1 MNMNYFPFTNDY
13 VFNKVLSSNE
23 DIAKHILKLAA
34 TNEVSDESIEQM
46 HVRHQEI
53 VDPLLDAKSSRF
65 DVYLFTDKSD
75 ADMEMQTVKSRVSP
89 KRDRYYVSAHDVDV
103 LEPGEPYEKLPKII
117 IVFICTFDPFNQGYR
132 KYIIK
137 ERVFT
142 DEQCKNDIT
151 NACKYDNECVKI
163 FLNSKQTKHNN
174 VSKELKQFLDYV
186 DTQKTTDVFTERIE
200 EKVKFLNKRDRRIL
214 MSFQEDLNDAKKA
227 GIEEGF
233 LEGKASGFTEGEVF
247 GLKNEKNAI
256 AKTMIEKNFDN
267 ELISDITKLSLDE
280 IIELR
285 KSCK

>member
-34 TNEVSDESIEQM
+34 NNELSDESIEQM
-46 HVRHQEI
+46 HVRHQEV

-65 DVYLFTDKSD
+65 DVYLFTDKSN
-75 ADMEMQTVKSRVSP
+75 ADMEMQTVKNRVSP
-89 KRDRYYVSAHDVDV
+89 KRARYYVSAHDVDA
-103 LEPGEPYEKLPKII
+103 LKPGEPYEKLPKII
-117 IVFICTFDPFNQGYR
+117 IVFICTFDPFDQGYR

-137 ERVFT
+137 ERIFT

-163 FLNSKQTKHNN
+163 FLNSKQSKYNN

-186 DTQKTTDVFTERIE
+186 NTQKTTDVFTERIE
-200 EKVKFLNKRDRRIL
+200 EKVKFVNKRDRRIL

-227 GIEEGF
+227 GIEEGY
-233 LEGKASGFTEGEVF
+233 LEGKASG
-247 GLKNEKNAI
+247 LKNEKIAI
-256 AKTMIEKNFDN
+256 SKTMIEENFTN
-267 ELISDITKLSLDE
+267 EMISKITKLSLDE
-280 IIELR
+280 VIELR

>member
-46 HVRHQEI
+46 HVRHQEV

-89 KRDRYYVSAHDVDV
+89 KRARYYVSAHDVDV

-137 ERVFT
+137 ERVYT
-142 DEQCKNDIT
+142 DEQCENDIT

-163 FLNSKQTKHNN
+163 FLNSKQAKQNN

-186 DTQKTTDVFTERIE
+186 NTQKTTDVFTERIE
-200 EKVKFLNKRDRRIL
+200 EKVKFVNKRDRRIL

-233 LEGKASGFTEGEVF
+233 LEGKASG
-247 GLKNEKNAI
+247 LKNEKIAI
-256 AKTMIEKNFDN
+256 AKTMITKNFEN

-280 IIELR
+280 IENLR
-285 KSCK
+285 KDIIL

>member
-34 TNEVSDESIEQM
+34 NNEVSDESIEQM
-46 HVRHQEI
+46 HVRHQEV

-89 KRDRYYVSAHDVDV
+89 KRARYYVSAHDVDV

-142 DEQCKNDIT
+142 DEQCRNDIT

-186 DTQKTTDVFTERIE
+186 NTQKTTDVFTERIE
-200 EKVKFLNKRDRRIL
+200 EKMKFVNKRDRRIL

-233 LEGKASGFTEGEVF
+233 LEGKASG
-247 GLKNEKNAI
+247 LKDEKIAI
-256 AKTMIEKNFDN
+256 AKTMIIKNFDN

>member
-34 TNEVSDESIEQM
+34 NNEVSDESIEQM
-46 HVRHQEI
+46 HVRHQEV

-89 KRDRYYVSAHDVDV
+89 KRARYYVSAHDVDV

-142 DEQCKNDIT
+142 DEQCRNDIT

-186 DTQKTTDVFTERIE
+186 NTQKTTDVFTERIE
-200 EKVKFLNKRDRRIL
+200 EKMKFVNKRDRRIL

-233 LEGKASGFTEGEVF
+233 LEGKASG
-247 GLKNEKNAI
+247 LKNEKIAI
-256 AKTMIEKNFDN
+256 SKTMIEENFTN
-267 ELISDITKLSLDE
+267 EMISKITKLSLDE
-280 IIELR
+280 IENLR
-285 KSCK
+285 KDIIL

>member
-34 TNEVSDESIEQM
+34 NNEVSDESIEQM
-46 HVRHQEI
+46 HVRHQEV

-89 KRDRYYVSAHDVDV
+89 KRARYYVSAHDVDV

-142 DEQCKNDIT
+142 DEQCRNDIT

-186 DTQKTTDVFTERIE
+186 NTQKTTDVFTERIE
-200 EKVKFLNKRDRRIL
+200 EKMKFVNKRDRRIL

-233 LEGKASGFTEGEVF
+233 LEGKASG
-247 GLKNEKNAI
+247 LKNEKIAI
-256 AKTMIEKNFDN
+256 AKTMITKNFDN

>member
-46 HVRHQEI
+46 HVRHQEV

-89 KRDRYYVSAHDVDV
+89 KRARYYVSAHDVDV

-142 DEQCKNDIT
+142 DEQCRNDIT

-186 DTQKTTDVFTERIE
+186 NTQKTTDVFTERIE
-200 EKVKFLNKRDRRIL
+200 EKVKFVNKRDRRIL

-233 LEGKASGFTEGEVF
+233 LEGKASG
-247 GLKNEKNAI
+247 LKDEKIAI
-256 AKTMIEKNFDN
+256 AKTMIIKNFDN

>member
-46 HVRHQEI
+46 HVRHQEV

-89 KRDRYYVSAHDVDV
+89 KRARYYVSAHDVDV

-142 DEQCKNDIT
+142 DEQCRNDIT

-186 DTQKTTDVFTERIE
+186 NTQKTTDVFTERIE
-200 EKVKFLNKRDRRIL
+200 EKVKFVNKRDRRIL

-233 LEGKASGFTEGEVF
+233 LEGKASG
-247 GLKNEKNAI
+247 LKNEKIAI
-256 AKTMIEKNFDN
+256 AKTMIIKNFDN

>member
-23 DIAKHILKLAA
+23 DIAKHILKIAA

-46 HVRHQEI
+46 HVRHQEV

-89 KRDRYYVSAHDVDV
+89 KRARYYVSAHDVDV

-142 DEQCKNDIT
+142 DEQCRNDIT

-186 DTQKTTDVFTERIE
+186 NTQKTTDVFTERIE
-200 EKVKFLNKRDRRIL
+200 EKMKFVNKRDRRIL

-233 LEGKASGFTEGEVF
+233 LEGKASG
-247 GLKNEKNAI
+247 LKNEKIAI
-256 AKTMIEKNFDN
+256 AKTMIIKNFDN

>member
-46 HVRHQEI
+46 HVRHQEV

-89 KRDRYYVSAHDVDV
+89 KRARYYVSAHDVDV

-142 DEQCKNDIT
+142 DEQCRNDIT

-186 DTQKTTDVFTERIE
+186 NTQKTTDVFTERIE
-200 EKVKFLNKRDRRIL
+200 EKMKFVNKRDRRIL

-233 LEGKASGFTEGEVF
+233 LEGKASG
-247 GLKNEKNAI
+247 LKDEKIAI
-256 AKTMIEKNFDN
+256 AKTMIIKNFDN

>member
-46 HVRHQEI
+46 HVRHQEV

-89 KRDRYYVSAHDVDV
+89 KRARYYVSAHDVDV

-142 DEQCKNDIT
+142 DEQCRNDIT

-186 DTQKTTDVFTERIE
+186 NTQKTTDVFTERIE
-200 EKVKFLNKRDRRIL
+200 EKVKFVNKRDRRIL

-233 LEGKASGFTEGEVF
+233 LEGKASG
-247 GLKNEKNAI
+247 LKDEKIAI
-256 AKTMIEKNFDN
+256 SKTMIEENFTN
-267 ELISDITKLSLDE
+267 EMISKITKLSLDE
-280 IIELR
+280 IENLR
-285 KSCK
+285 KDIIL

>member
-46 HVRHQEI
+46 HVRHQEV

-89 KRDRYYVSAHDVDV
+89 KRARYYVSAHDVDV

-142 DEQCKNDIT
+142 DEQCRNDIT

-186 DTQKTTDVFTERIE
+186 DTQKTADVFTERIE
-200 EKVKFLNKRDRRIL
+200 EKVKFVNKRDRRIL
-214 MSFQEDLNDAKKA
+214 KSFQEDLNDAKKA

-233 LEGKASGFTEGEVF
+233 LEGKASG
-247 GLKNEKNAI
+247 LKNEKIAI
-256 AKTMIEKNFDN
+256 SKTMIEENFTN
-267 ELISDITKLSLDE
+267 EMISKITKLSLDE
-280 IIELR
+280 IENLR
-285 KSCK
+285 KDIIL

>member
-46 HVRHQEI
+46 HVRHQEV

-89 KRDRYYVSAHDVDV
+89 KRARYYVSAHDVDV

-142 DEQCKNDIT
+142 DEQCRNDIT

-186 DTQKTTDVFTERIE
+186 NTQKTTDVFTERIE
-200 EKVKFLNKRDRRIL
+200 EKVKFVNKRDRRIL

-233 LEGKASGFTEGEVF
+233 LEGKASG
-247 GLKNEKNAI
+247 LKNEKIAI
-256 AKTMIEKNFDN
+256 AKTMITKNFEN

>member
-46 HVRHQEI
+46 HVRHQEV

-89 KRDRYYVSAHDVDV
+89 KRARYYVSAHDVDV

-142 DEQCKNDIT
+142 DEQCRNDIT

-186 DTQKTTDVFTERIE
+186 NTQKTTDVFTERIE
-200 EKVKFLNKRDRRIL
+200 EKVKFVNKRDRRIL

-233 LEGKASGFTEGEVF
+233 LEGKASG
-247 GLKNEKNAI
+247 LKNEKIAI
-256 AKTMIEKNFDN
+256 SKTMIEENFTN
-267 ELISDITKLSLDE
+267 EMISKITKLSLDE
-280 IIELR
+280 IENLR
-285 KSCK
+285 KDIIL

>member
-89 KRDRYYVSAHDVDV
+89 KRARYYVSAHDVDV

-233 LEGKASGFTEGEVF
+233 LEGKASG
-247 GLKNEKNAI
+247 LKNEKIAI
-256 AKTMIEKNFDN
+256 AKTMITKNFEN

>member
-23 DIAKHILKLAA
+23 DIAKHILKIAA

-46 HVRHQEI
+46 HVRHQEV

-89 KRDRYYVSAHDVDV
+89 KRARYYVSAHDVDV

-142 DEQCKNDIT
+142 DEQCRNDIT

-186 DTQKTTDVFTERIE
+186 NTQKTTDVFTERIE
-200 EKVKFLNKRDRRIL
+200 EKMKFVNKRDRRIL

-233 LEGKASGFTEGEVF
+233 LEGKASG
-247 GLKNEKNAI
+247 LKDEKIAI
-256 AKTMIEKNFDN
+256 AKTMIIKNFDN

>member
-46 HVRHQEI
+46 HVRHQEV

-89 KRDRYYVSAHDVDV
+89 KRARYYVSAHDVDV

-142 DEQCKNDIT
+142 DEQCRNDIT

-186 DTQKTTDVFTERIE
+186 NTQKTTDVFTERIE
-200 EKVKFLNKRDRRIL
+200 EKMKFVNKRDRRIL

-233 LEGKASGFTEGEVF
+233 LEGKASG
-247 GLKNEKNAI
+247 LKNEKIAI
-256 AKTMIEKNFDN
+256 AKTMIIKNFDN